1 MGNNDD
7 GKIVLKNIRVFAY
20 HGCLAEE
27 ALVGSDYSVDV
38 MVYADLSKPGLSDK
52 LSETVDYVRINHIVM
67 EEMGFKSK
75 LLEHAAKRI
84 MDRIFREVAMA
95 TKVSVAVTKLN
106 PPINGDVE
114 AVTVILKQKRP

>member
-1 MGNNDD
+1 M

-38 MVYADLSKPGLSDK
+38 MVYADLSKPVLSDK
-52 LSETVDYVRINHIVM
+52 LSETVDYVRINQIVR
-67 EEMGFKSK
+67 EEMGIKSK

-84 MDRIFREVAMA
+84 MDRIFRESDMA
-95 TKVSVAVTKLN
+95 SKVSVAVTKLN

-114 AVTVILKQKRP
+114 AVSVVLKQKRA

>member
-1 MGNNDD
+1 M
-7 GKIVLKNIRVFAY
+7 GKIVLRNIRVFAY

-38 MVYADLSKPGLSDK
+38 VVHADLSKAWGSDHLSD
-52 LSETVDYVRINHIVM
+52 TVDYVRINHIVR
-67 EEMGFKSK
+67 EEMGIKSK

-84 MDRIFREVAMA
+84 MDRIFRESNKVA
-95 TKVSVAVTKLN
+95 KVSVAVVKLN

-114 AVTVILKQKRP
+114 AVSVILKQKRA